1 MKVPIIAIKSGK
13 TLASAKIALS
23 HTSSLTGSDELFSF
37 FFERLG
43 IARVNSVPEFL
54 ETLKLLSVLGVIDH
68 HGVASMSCSGGEAG
82 MMADLIDGME
92 ITFPSLTDSHK
103 NKVKQTLN
111 EYVEVDNPLDYHTF
125 VWGDRKKTSE
135 CFKQM
140 INGSFAATMLLL
152 DWPKTP
158 ESEQK
163 DWDTTLLALSDA
175 ITGTSE
181 KAIVLASMADCMP
194 KRIIDECLNFGIT
207 PMVGLDTCLKAL
219 NHSYKIGCAFKK
231 NEVPE
236 INILQ
241 TQIENKNTKQLTE
254 YEGKQLIQDYGVSI
268 PKGGIITNVSEAL
281 KAAEEITY
289 PVTLKIS
296 DTDVSHKTELGAV
309 RLNIQDSGMLEKACH
324 DLFKMGPSLLIERMI
339 NDSVCELIIGVDYDP
354 TFGKYVI
361 IGGGGIFVEILKDS
375 SVLLLPASRSDVL
388 LALSKLKVYALLE
401 GYRGSPKGDIESVVD
416 AVISIIALIQKN
428 DVLELDINPLIVLEE
443 KKGAV
448 AADVLIR
455 LNSD

>member
-1 MKVPIIAIKSGK
+1 
-13 TLASAKIALS
+13 
-23 HTSSLTGSDELFSF
+23 
-37 FFERLG
+37 
-43 IARVNSVPEFL
+43 
-54 ETLKLLSVLGVIDH
+54 
-68 HGVASMSCSGGEAG
+68 
-82 MMADLIDGME
+82 
-92 ITFPSLTDSHK
+92 
-103 NKVKQTLN
+103 
-111 EYVEVDNPLDYHTF
+111 
-125 VWGDRKKTSE
+125 
-135 CFKQM
+135 
-140 INGSFAATMLLL
+140 
-152 DWPKTP
+152 
-158 ESEQK
+158 
-163 DWDTTLLALSDA
+163 
-175 ITGTSE
+175 
-181 KAIVLASMADCMP
+181 
-194 KRIIDECLNFGIT
+194 
-207 PMVGLDTCLKAL
+207 MVGLDTCLKAL